1 MSCAGDVSSLELDLP
16 VVEDTVHAEANAKE
30 SLVPTNRKTAFAV
43 GLSFDTAVLI
53 CSSFPQDFSVRLR
66 RRCLAILAVK
76 EFLAKKNRK

>member
-1 MSCAGDVSSLELDLP
+1 MSCAGDVSSFELDLP
-16 VVEDTVHAEANAKE
+16 VVEETVRAEANAKE
-30 SLVPTNRKTAFAV
+30 SLVRTKQKTAFTV
-43 GLSFDTAVLI
+43 SLSFDTAVWI